1 MKKQLLFAFTLML
14 VGATAFAK
22 NSAFESGTN
31 GYLNCATNPLSGNA
45 SFTIEMWYNGTHS
58 GEQYAR
64 LFSCKNNIFEI
75 SAGQGSLKFYDGAW
89 RTTGATG
96 LNTGWHHIAITKD
109 GTNTIV
115 YVDGTS
121 VYSKASATLNF
132 QSSINYR
139 ILGCV
144 SGNATEK
151 VIGKVDEVKI
161 WNRALTS
168 LEIAV
173 AKNGQISPAQ
183 NGLLAYYD
191 FNGTSPYSN
200 KVSGGSL
207 YNLSN
212 VGTTGAVV
220 ETNFQDYIKDY
231 SMSFDAT
238 DDKLTLPTPVTSG
251 DFTIEM
257 QFKTTAGST
266 LNYRRLI
273 GFPNY
278 GFDVAITNGRIYT
291 YKGNWSSPSTATFN
305 DGQWHHLAIT
315 RSGTTIG
322 IYVDGNHLGNRTLT
336 LSLSGTMYVG
346 GPYATGATDHFG
358 GELDEFR
365 VWNTVRTQPEIEANM
380 NLELAG
386 NESGLIEYLDF
397 NTPASASS
405 VVNLV
410 STGSTFTRT
419 GASGTNNLPQYVAAT
434 KNSITTSVSEIFN
447 TKKELLSVYP
457 NPVNDLVNINV
468 SGVSQILV
476 FDASGKEVLNFNTT
490 SSQIDLS
497 SLNQGVYFLQVL
509 SNEEIKTAKIIKN

>member
-1 MKKQLLFAFTLML
+1 MLLYVVSFSKNMAFQ
-14 VGATAFAK
+14 
-22 NSAFESGTN
+22 
-31 GYLNCATNPLSGNA
+31 SGNNGFLSCA
-45 SFTIEMWYNGTHS
+45 SSPLTGNSNFTFEMWYNGNHT
-58 GEQYAR
+58 GEPYAR
-64 LFSCKNNIFEI
+64 LVSFKNNLFEI
-75 SAGQGSLKFYDGAW
+75 SAGQGALKFFDGSW

-109 GTNTIV
+109 ASTTTV

-121 VYSKASATLNF
+121 VYTKASATFNF
-132 QSSINYR
+132 LVSTNFR

-144 SGNATEK
+144 SGTATEK
-151 VIGKVDEVKI
+151 VIGQIDEIKI
-161 WNRALTS
+161 WNRALSS

-173 AKNGQISPAQ
+173 SKNGQISSAQ
-183 NGLLAYYD
+183 TGLIAYYD
-191 FNGTSPYSN
+191 FNDGTAKN
-200 KVSGGSL
+200 KVSGGSQYDL
-207 YNLSN
+207 VLN
-212 VGTTGAVV
+212 GTGSIV

-278 GFDVAITNGRIYT
+278 SFDVAITNGRIYT
-291 YKGNWSSPSTATFN
+291 YKGSWSSPSTATFN

-315 RSGTTIG
+315 RSGTTVG

-336 LSLSGTMYVG
+336 LSLSGTLYVG

-365 VWNTVRTQPEIEANM
+365 IWNTVRTQPEIEANM
-380 NLELAG
+380 NLEMAG

-397 NTPASASS
+397 NTPSSATT
-405 VVNLV
+405 VLNLV

-419 GASGTNNLPQYVAAT
+419 GAGGTNNLPQYVLAT
-434 KNSITTSVSEIFN
+434 KNSITTSISEIFN
-447 TKKELLSVYP
+447 SQNELLSVYP
-457 NPVNDLVNINV
+457 NPVSDFVNINV
-468 SGVSQILV
+468 SGLSQVLV
-476 FDASGKEVLNFNTT
+476 VDASGKEVLNFNTS

-497 SLNQGVYFLQVL
+497 SLTQGIYFIQVL
-509 SNEEIKTAKIIKN
+509 NNQEIKTAKIIKN